1 MSAALQGEKV
11 GIYSGE
17 MSVRQLQER
26 ILCCAKQN
34 YTDTQEQALQFVKDN
49 NLFIRVLTQK
59 ELRRRANVTD
69 LEEMIIREKLTMLVV
84 DQLSLMEDES
94 YKPGNPVRFQYGNI
108 SADLFSL
115 SIKYGIPI
123 ILLVQSNRQG
133 INMQNA
139 PEIEN
144 IAESDAV
151 AQNATRVVSL
161 RNENG
166 ILTLKIIKNRYGNSD
181 LVQKYEVDYGINKY
195 KPIRE
200 ITPEVNSIKK
210 AKARQIFGGGMSF

>member
-200 ITPEVNSIKK
+200 ITPEVSSIKK
-210 AKARQIFGGGMSF
+210 AKAR